1 MSESFHSSIRF
12 RKFLRDRIFRLGK
25 RTIYKIIFLMTLVFR
40 ISLFRNTTQN
50 YRTDVQNSASKRRLD
65 LK

>member
-25 RTIYKIIFLMTLVFR
+25 RTIYKIIFLFFEF
-40 ISLFRNTTQN
+40 LFLGILLRTIERVSKILLQN
-50 YRTDVQNSASKRRLD
+50 GD
-65 LK
+65 

>member
-1 MSESFHSSIRF
+1 M
-12 RKFLRDRIFRLGK
+12 RDRIFRLGK

-50 YRTDVQNSASKRRLD
+50 YRTGVQNSASKRRLD